1 MTQKFTHLLGSVL
14 LSLIIGEIFI
24 LIIGYRVFRPEPIQI
39 SYEPSAAILPDSILG
54 YTSCIGLYKT
64 NKNNQLLS
72 SALHW
77 SDHSR
82 ATRQQEYTSSDTV
95 RPRIHLYGCSLAYG
109 QHLEDPMTM
118 AWNLQNLLPQ
128 YDVRNYAFI
137 GYGLH
142 QSFLQIQSHFTQQN
156 IPEVLIVNYASFHNE
171 RNVLT
176 RNRQKQLVPYVRQ
189 KTMLDSLTW
198 PVYTLDETQHL
209 VLGYNKLSYQEWP
222 LMRWSAMMHFVEHS
236 YNQLL
241 RDKEKEE
248 LISFLLLKE
257 IQQLANQHKVELLIT
272 GIFSDQK
279 TKTMLK
285 RCKKAGMQV
294 LDISVDLENNEFN
307 LMPYDGHPN
316 ERAHEIY
323 ADKIY
328 RWLVKEA
335 I

>member
-1 MTQKFTHLLGSVL
+1 MLHKFARLLGSVL
-14 LSLIIGEIFI
+14 LSLVIGEIFI

-82 ATRQQEYTSSDTV
+82 ATRQQEYTSSETV

-109 QHLEDPMTM
+109 QHLEDSMTM
-118 AWNLQNLLPQ
+118 AWKLQNQLPQ
-128 YDVRNYAFI
+128 HDVRNYAFI

-142 QSFLQIQSHFTQQN
+142 QSLLQIKSHFTQQK
-156 IPEVLIVNYASFHNE
+156 IPKVLIVNYASFHNE

-176 RNRQKQLVPYVRQ
+176 RNRQKQLVPYVSQ
-189 KTMLDSLTW
+189 KEMLDSLSW
-198 PVYTLDETQHL
+198 PVYDLDSSQHL
-209 VLGYNKLSYQEWP
+209 VLDYHKLSYQEWL
-222 LMRWSAMMHFVEHS
+222 LMRWSALIHFIEHS
-236 YNQLL
+236 YNQIL
-241 RDKEKEE
+241 RNKEREE

-257 IQQLANQHKVELLIT
+257 IQQLANQHKVQLLIT
-272 GIFSDQK
+272 GIFSDRK

-285 RCKKAGMQV
+285 RCKEAGMQV
-294 LDISVDLENNEFN
+294 LDISVDLENNAFN
-307 LMPYDGHPN
+307 LLPYDGHPN
-316 ERAHEIY
+316 ELAHEIY

-328 RWLVKEA
+328 RWLTKEA